1 MSRINNP
8 NQNHHRISR
17 REWEANNV
25 RAANR
30 LRSGVSRSRSRN
42 NGNAGNG
49 RGGGS
54 NSQRHHGRDLL
65 IATGKLV
72 DRRIEEYPNQGL
84 SKVDERL
91 YCQPC
96 DKFIHHK
103 KTNVRRHI
111 GMSSVSVQQM
121 SFFVFLV

>member
-17 REWEANNV
+17 REREANNV
-25 RAANR
+25 QAANR

-42 NGNAGNG
+42 NGNADNG
-49 RGGGS
+49 RGGRA

-72 DRRIEEYPNQGL
+72 DKRIEEYPNQGL
-84 SKVDERL
+84 SKVDEML

-96 DKFIHHK
+96 DKFIHYG
-103 KTNVRRHI
+103 TSWQNE
-111 GMSSVSVQQM
+111 
-121 SFFVFLV
+121 